1 MTGASLGRALGRALG
16 STLVPRRYR
25 YDSAAAPS
33 SPDGLFVSGA
43 VGDWWVYKPTSKLNQ
58 DSSGTG
64 SPAASPGDIVAYWA
78 GWNSG
83 SYPLFYTA
91 TGSCPEYAATGVLFD
106 ATSTQRIFPSDRLS
120 AISSPASGKFFC
132 HGVRIIPRSDG
143 NIYIGEHFGNVAN
156 QLRNGIRLAPSG
168 VIKGYT
174 SGNGTTASQTWT
186 VDQVITILVTGDG
199 YFGSTNLYVGDRSG
213 VTGMF
218 TSSASSDMFGI
229 YCGSGSFE
237 IQSLLML
244 RNRGTAL
251 SNADID
257 EAFTFLN
264 TEP

>member
-1 MTGASLGRALGRALG
+1 MSLARKIGFSLGYALNGNRRWPSGG
-16 STLVPRRYR
+16 SG
-25 YDSAAAPS
+25 APVG
-33 SPDGLFVSGA
+33 PDGLFVSGA
-43 VGDWWVYKPTSKLNQ
+43 VGDWWVYTPPSKLNQ
-58 DSSGTG
+58 DSAGSGD
-64 SPAASPGDIVAYWA
+64 PVEDPGDIVAYWE

-83 SYPLFYTA
+83 SYPLFYA
-91 TGSCPEYAATGVLFD
+91 TTGNCPEYAATGVLFD
-106 ATSTQRIFPSDRLS
+106 ATSTQRIFPSDSLGT
-120 AISSPASGKFFC
+120 ISSPASGKFFC

-174 SGNGTTASQTWT
+174 SGNDTTASQTWT

-199 YFGSTNLYVGDRSG
+199 NFGSTNLYVGDRSG

-237 IQSLLML
+237 LQSLLML

-257 EAFTFLN
+257 EAFDFLN